1 MVMVNHSLLKRGHF
15 VSARGP
21 GRAKGSVLPAMRPGR
36 LRDHSAHAGALS
48 LFLAMPV
55 ALSGEVTG
63 VSSRMNFPSCAAI
76 RPYGSI
82 PQPPV

>member
-15 VSARGP
+15 VSARGL
-21 GRAKGSVLPAMRPGR
+21 GRAKGLPAVRPGR

-48 LFLAMPV
+48 RFLAMPV